1 MKQDSYFN
9 RNHLIVNADWM
20 KVYVILNKNGIM
32 RNIGVS
38 VIKLDNNLV
47 KNIIC
52 WILSK
57 CDCKCNKNCKID
69 EYLDIKNCS
78 CEKRLF
84 GKLALACENEKLITT
99 ETSLNDRK
107 VACEKSDCLI
117 HTISLVITCLLLLVV
132 IFISCCY

>member
-1 MKQDSYFN
+1 
-9 RNHLIVNADWM
+9 M

-32 RNIGVS
+32 MNIGVS

-47 KNIIC
+47 KIIIC
-52 WILSK
+52 WILST

-117 HTISLVITCLLLLVV
+117 HTISLAITCLLLLVV

>member
-1 MKQDSYFN
+1 
-9 RNHLIVNADWM
+9 M
-20 KVYVILNKNGIM
+20 KVYLILNKNGIM
-32 RNIGVS
+32 MNIGVS

-52 WILSK
+52 WILST
-57 CDCKCNKNCKID
+57 CDCKCNKNCKND

-99 ETSLNDRK
+99 ETSLNNRK
-107 VACEKSDCLI
+107 VACEKSNCLI
-117 HTISLVITCLLLLVV
+117 HTISLAITCLLSLVV
-132 IFISCCY
+132 FLLAIVTNT